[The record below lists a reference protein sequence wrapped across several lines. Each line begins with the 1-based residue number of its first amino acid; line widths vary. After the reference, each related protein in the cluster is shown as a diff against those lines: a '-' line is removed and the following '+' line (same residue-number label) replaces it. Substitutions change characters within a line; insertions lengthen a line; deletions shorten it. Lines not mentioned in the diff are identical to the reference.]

1 VIVFVITLAQFGA
14 IRIIKIGDSCNS
26 SLLLSVILKKY
37 PMPKKISKISQED
50 NLVLLTGDVKNIG
63 PNYLSKEENAYAA
76 GVIKDQKKETVVLDR
91 LGRWIIV
98 QVVKEEKPEY
108 KRLENCRKAGDLLA
122 AKLNELKAKSVVVVD
137 VDGKGLETLALVE
150 GMALGSYQFLKYKSD
165 KKEKENTLSSV
176 GILSKVV
183 KDDQIDRINIITD
196 AVIRCRELVNEP
208 VSHLTATVL
217 SKEFQKMGE
226 EAGIKVEVLNKN
238 KIEALKMGGL
248 LAVNKGSAEPPTF
261 TIMEYKPAGAVNKKP
276 IILVGKGVVF
286 DTGGLNLKTGA
297 FMDGM
302 KCDMAGAATMAST
315 LLAVAKLGLPV
326 HVIGLM
332 PATDNRLDA
341 HAIAPGDVINMHD
354 GTTVEV
360 LNTDAEGRLILGD
373 ALSYAKKYKPELVFT
388 AATLT
393 GAASRAIGRYG
404 VVAMEK
410 DAAKEMDKLKTC
422 GEEVYERIA
431 EFPFWDEYDELIKS
445 DVADIKNIGG
455 VDAGMITAGK
465 FLAHFTDYPF
475 IHLDIAGPAWI
486 EKKDSYRTAGGT
498 GFGVR
503 LLISYFERLSSK

>member
-1 VIVFVITLAQFGA
+1 
-14 IRIIKIGDSCNS
+14 
-26 SLLLSVILKKY
+26 
-37 PMPKKISKISQED
+37 MPKKINKIAQDD
-50 NLVLLTGDVKNIG
+50 NLVLLTSDVKNIDIK
-63 PNYLSKEENAYAA
+63 YLSKEEIKYA
-76 GVIKDQKKETVVLDR
+76 GQVIKDFKKETVVFDH
-91 LGRWIIV
+91 LGRWVLVQII
-98 QVVKEEKPEY
+98 KEEKEDY
-108 KRLENCRKAGDLLA
+108 KRLENCRKAGDALV

-176 GILSKVV
+176 GIVSKVV
-183 KDDQIDRINIITD
+183 KEEEIDRMNIISES
-196 AVIRCRELVNEP
+196 VIRCRDLVNEP

-217 SKEFQKMGE
+217 SKEFQKIGKDY
-226 EAGIKVEVLNKN
+226 GIKVEVLNKN

-248 LAVNKGSAEPPTF
+248 LAVNKGSIEPPTF
-261 TIMEYKPAGAVNKKP
+261 TIMEWKPEKTVNKKP

-286 DTGGLNLKTGA
+286 DTGGLNLKTGNY
-297 FMDGM
+297 MDGM
-302 KCDMAGAATMAST
+302 KCDMAGAATMASV
-315 LLAVAKLGLPV
+315 LMAIARLNLPV
-326 HVIGLM
+326 YVIGLM

-341 HAIAPGDVINMHD
+341 NAIAPGDVITMHD
-354 GTTVEV
+354 NTTVEV

-373 ALSYAKKYKPELVFT
+373 ALSYAKNYKPALVFT

-404 VVAMEK
+404 IVAMEK
-410 DAAKEMDKLKTC
+410 DASKEMEKLKAS
-422 GEEVYERIA
+422 GNAVYERIA
-431 EFPFWDEYDELIKS
+431 EFPFWEEYGELIKS

-486 EKKDSYRTAGGT
+486 EKKDAYRTAGGT

-503 LLISYFERLSSK
+503 LLVEFLEGII

>member
-1 VIVFVITLAQFGA
+1 MLFSTVSPQN
-14 IRIIKIGDSCNS
+14 NS
-26 SLLLSVILKKY
+26 SLLLSVILKTY
-37 PMPKKISKISQED
+37 PMTKKISKITHDD
-50 NLVLLTGDVKNIG
+50 NLVLLTADVKKIG
-63 PNYLSKEENAYAA
+63 ADYLSKEEIAYAA
-76 GVIKDQKKETVVLDR
+76 SIIKEQKKETVVFDR
-91 LGRWIIV
+91 LGRWIII
-98 QVVKEEKPEY
+98 QVIKDEKVEY
-108 KRLENCRKAGDLLA
+108 KRMENCRKAGDLLA
-122 AKLNELKAKSVVVVD
+122 ARLNELKAESVVVVD

-150 GMALGSYQFLKYKSD
+150 GMALGSYQFLKYKSE
-165 KKEKENTLSSV
+165 KERKEKENTLLSV
-176 GILSKVV
+176 GIMSKAVREE
-183 KDDQIDRINIITD
+183 QIDRMNIIAGT
-196 AVIRCRELVNEP
+196 VIRCRDLVNEP

-217 SKEFQKMGE
+217 SNEFRKMGE
-226 EAGIKVEVLNKN
+226 ETGIKVEVLNKN

-261 TIMEYKPAGAVNKKP
+261 TIMEWKPEKPVNKKP
-276 IILVGKGVVF
+276 VVLVGKGVVF
-286 DTGGLNLKTGA
+286 DTGGLNLKTGS

-302 KCDMAGAATMAST
+302 KCDMAGAAIMASA
-315 LLAVAKLGLPV
+315 LYAIAKLNLPV

-341 HAIAPGDVINMHD
+341 NAIAPGDVIRMFD

-373 ALSYAKKYKPELVFT
+373 ALSYAKKFKPELVFT

-410 DAAKEMDKLKTC
+410 DAAKEMVKLKTN
-422 GEEVYERIA
+422 GEQVYERIA

-503 LLISYFERLSSK
+503 LLISFLESFTH